1 MGAGTITSRL
11 GALLFAKSA
20 GIDVQLVPFKGSA
33 EIGQAVLAGTVDFAP
48 DSTGSSLPLIQAGQ
62 YRAPAKYSNRP
73 LAILPDVPR
82 LSVAAGLP
90 GPAESFTLV
99 APVGPRGSAAAIVD
113 KIHREVASIY
123 ADAAISSWTNVAR
136 RTRRTLG
143 ASDPSAPRLF
153 LDHRFSRKPA
163 RCRRGR
169 TSSQKNG
176 SSSR

>member
-1 MGAGTITSRL
+1 
-11 GALLFAKSA
+11 
-20 GIDVQLVPFKGSA
+20 
-33 EIGQAVLAGTVDFAP
+33 
-48 DSTGSSLPLIQAGQ
+48 
-62 YRAPAKYSNRP
+62 YSNRP
-73 LAILPDVPR
+73 LAILPDVPS
-82 LSVAAGLP
+82 LAVAADLP
-90 GPAESFTLV
+90 GLEESSTWVALV
-99 APVGPRGSAAAIVD
+99 APAGTSAAIVD